1 MAGRRN
7 DTPLLRATNSTYGSG
22 AGALVMM
29 GGGVFAARQINVSV
43 NPNST
48 VTRTTNIKTA
58 LLPDNN
64 LALAGHYT
72 AHFTGIN
79 STLTFVTSDSDNDR
93 QQCTSES
100 QGVAPIAFTVQ
111 AAVLDSC
118 QIQET
123 SDLMLGSYSASQTN
137 ITDFNNKALSILCTN
152 GSSYH
157 IGLIP
162 SNGNMHGA
170 GVMKGVVDNRS
181 EVAYQLHSTAGFGGA
196 PWGDS
201 ADNWVTRRGNGSTQT
216 ETVYITVPN
225 IDVKADKY
233 TDVITVKIYY

>member
-1 MAGRRN
+1 
-7 DTPLLRATNSTYGSG
+7 
-22 AGALVMM
+22 MM
-29 GGGVFAARQINVSV
+29 GGGVFADRQINVSV
-43 NPNST
+43 NPNTT

-79 STLTFVTSDSDNDR
+79 STLTFVTSDSDNDH

-123 SDLMLGSYSASQTN
+123 SDFMLGSYSASQTN
-137 ITDFNNKALSILCTN
+137 IPTWLPSKYIISAEHALSRYQSDTCSCEAL
-152 GSSYH
+152 SQDSPQSLVSRY
-157 IGLIP
+157 
-162 SNGNMHGA
+162 
-170 GVMKGVVDNRS
+170 KGV
-181 EVAYQLHSTAGFGGA
+181 
-196 PWGDS
+196 S
-201 ADNWVTRRGNGSTQT
+201 ASSVNSS
-216 ETVYITVPN
+216 
-225 IDVKADKY
+225 
-233 TDVITVKIYY
+233 